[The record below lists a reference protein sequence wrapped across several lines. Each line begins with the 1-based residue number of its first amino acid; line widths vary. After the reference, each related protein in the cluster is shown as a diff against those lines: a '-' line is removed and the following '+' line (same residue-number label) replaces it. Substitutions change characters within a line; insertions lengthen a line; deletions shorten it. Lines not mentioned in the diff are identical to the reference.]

1 MLQAPGPLEKLI
13 VHFQNNIKRDLTKTI
28 ALTISCIVAINTYI
42 PSMIIIY
49 SLSIIGFFALTFS
62 INQVLTGKPKH
73 HKHAYLFDTLENIL
87 FTLNSDEN
95 EKNN

>member
-1 MLQAPGPLEKLI
+1 
-13 VHFQNNIKRDLTKTI
+13 
-28 ALTISCIVAINTYI
+28 
-42 PSMIIIY
+42 MIIIY